1 MHPCHNYPQ
10 NAHIVPHSIVN
21 NTHNSMTQ
29 LRYVL
34 MMERDLPK
42 AIEFLQKGIGA
53 RVRVA
58 TTTWAE
64 LDAGGT
70 TIALKEDPIHKQ
82 QQQTQQDDPCPSTGD
97 THRSTRQVTGP
108 GMVGALQQQNSSPPM
123 LVFDVDN
130 LQHRLTTMLQMGA
143 QMDGAVQYTLEGAQV
158 AVVKSPSGT
167 LIGMVE
173 GCSP

>member
-1 MHPCHNYPQ
+1 M
-10 NAHIVPHSIVN
+10 A
-21 NTHNSMTQ
+21 Q

-82 QQQTQQDDPCPSTGD
+82 QQQGDPCPSMEED
-97 THRSTRQVTGP
+97 THHSMQRQVTGP
-108 GMVGALQQQNSSPPM
+108 GMVGALQQKNSSPPM

>member
-1 MHPCHNYPQ
+1 MLITCPSTDFQIRMRCN
-10 NAHIVPHSIVN
+10 ILLL
-21 NTHNSMTQ
+21 HNSMAR

-42 AIEFLQKGIGA
+42 AIEFLQKGVGA

-64 LDAGGT
+64 LDAGGM
-70 TIALKEDPIHKQ
+70 TIALKEEPM
-82 QQQTQQDDPCPSTGD
+82 TQQSNPCSSQDRAG
-97 THRSTRQVTGP
+97 QVTGAEV
-108 GMVGALQQQNSSPPM
+108 VGTSPPM

-130 LQHRLTTMLQMGA
+130 LQQRLTAMLQMGA

-167 LIGMVE
+167 VIGMVQGE
-173 GCSP
+173 NSNSP